1 MTSPS
6 AVLDTNTVLDWL
18 VFQDPSTEE
27 LARRIEAGHLAWR
40 ATPAMRREFERVLP
54 RPSLAR
60 WVPDAARAAVAWD
73 RHARLEPLEPPR
85 GPLACADPDD
95 QVFIDFALQ
104 HRCTWLVSRDRALLR
119 LARRAAAWGVEVL
132 TPQAWMARA
141 AAPSAPGQA
150 APQARDAAMPA
161 SARAASDGSSS

>member
-1 MTSPS
+1 MPPPS

-18 VFQDPSTEE
+18 VFRDPATAE
-27 LARRIEAGHLAWR
+27 LARCIEAGRLGWR
-40 ATPAMRREFERVLP
+40 ATPAMRLEFERVLP

-60 WVPDAARAAVAWD
+60 WAPDAAHAATAWD
-73 RHARLEPLEPPR
+73 RLARLEPFEPAR
-85 GPLACADPDD
+85 GPLACTDPDD

-132 TPQAWMARA
+132 TPQAWL
-141 AAPSAPGQA
+141 S
-150 APQARDAAMPA
+150 
-161 SARAASDGSSS
+161 RAASP

>member
-1 MTSPS
+1 MTPPS

-18 VFQDPSTEE
+18 VFRDPATDE
-27 LARRIEAGHLAWR
+27 LARRIETGLLAWR

-60 WVPDAARAAVAWD
+60 WGPDPARAATAWD
-73 RHARLEPLEPPR
+73 RLARLEALEPAR
-85 GPLACADPDD
+85 GPLACTDPDD

-132 TPQAWMARA
+132 TPQAWMART
-141 AAPSAPGQA
+141 AP
-150 APQARDAAMPA
+150 
-161 SARAASDGSSS
+161 